1 MACRAAYSLISS
13 AAISRT
19 ALRARPLRLAQSAPP
34 SRSRRG
40 LLAADVAGHLVER
53 VGRDVE
59 PVRRAAALGG
69 AVLEDEVLADRAAD
83 LALLHLHEAADA
95 VLLVHDVVAGRQLE
109 RVDLPLAAG
118 RHLAH
123 VAGRG
128 LLPGQVLAGE
138 QHQPVG
144 LVDEAVGERRRR

>member
-13 AAISRT
+13 AAIWRT

-34 SRSRRG
+34 SRSSAG
-40 LLAADVAGHLVER
+40 LLAADVAGDLVER

-69 AVLEDEVLADRAAD
+69 AVLEDEVLAGGAAD
-83 LALLHLHEAADA
+83 LALPHLDEAADA
-95 VLLVHDVVAGRQLE
+95 VLLVDDVVAGRELE
-109 RVDLPLAAG
+109 RVDLLLAAG

-123 VAGRG
+123 VAGGG
-128 LLPGQVLAGE
+128 LLAGDVLAGDD
-138 QHQPVG
+138 QRCPG
-144 LVDEAVGERRRR
+144 VDEAVDQAAAR